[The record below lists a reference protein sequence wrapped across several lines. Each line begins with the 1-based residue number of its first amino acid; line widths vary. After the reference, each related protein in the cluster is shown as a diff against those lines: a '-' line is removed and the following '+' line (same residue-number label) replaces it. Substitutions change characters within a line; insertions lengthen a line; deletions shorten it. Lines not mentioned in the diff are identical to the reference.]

1 MSVELPI
8 ELSASQAHEH
18 ATDDVNR
25 WRGHCI
31 ECFARLERGM
41 GEALELIA
49 GASRSSKRVPLTF
62 GDKAKA
68 LRSAISP
75 DGPFANARLLKALQD
90 ADALLD
96 QRNRLVHASGKVWID
111 GAGGWAW
118 AYRFKPAGKA
128 EELGIYEQKAAH
140 QFEVQ
145 LARSSQGLCSRLQ
158 AFRQKLVVTG

>member
-1 MSVELPI
+1 
-8 ELSASQAHEH
+8 
-18 ATDDVNR
+18 
-25 WRGHCI
+25 
-31 ECFARLERGM
+31 M

-118 AYRFKPAGKA
+118 AYRFKPAGKV
-128 EELGIYEQKAAH
+128 EEFGIYEQKAAR

>member
-8 ELSASQAHEH
+8 EFSVSQAHEN

-31 ECFARLERGM
+31 ECFARLERSM
-41 GEALELIA
+41 SEALESMA
-49 GASRSSKRVPLTF
+49 GTSRSSKRVPLTF

-75 DGPFANARLLKALQD
+75 GGPFANARLLNALQD

-96 QRNRLVHASGKVWID
+96 QRNRIVHASGKVWID

-118 AYRFKPAGKA
+118 AYRFKPAGKV
-128 EELGIYEQKAAH
+128 EEVGIYEQKAAH
-140 QFEVQ
+140 RFEVQ
-145 LARSSQGLCSRLQ
+145 LARSSQGLCARLQ
-158 AFRQKLVVTG
+158 ASHQKLGSR